1 MIESMACGAV
11 MRFVQAAIQ
20 ASPTILIGLLVAGVF
35 RRLLGHEGTRR
46 LFGGDTWRSLPQAW
60 LIGMLLPVCSLGVIP
75 VLREMRR
82 AGVSGGAIL
91 AFGLTA
97 PLFNPISVLY
107 GLTLA
112 DPLVITSFSLCSL
125 LIVTV
130 MGLVWDRIFPGTAAP
145 EPDPPR
151 VAVGA
156 KRMLSVAE
164 FAARDLAGPSTLYIF
179 MGLIGVAL
187 LSMMLPPGAL
197 QTAAEADDPWAPL
210 FMTLVAIPAYAT
222 PMTAMVQLASMF
234 QHGNSVGAAFA
245 LLVLGAGANVGLAC
259 WMARHYGVRRTLV
272 WFVLLLAVVVGLA
285 YGVDK
290 PLRPQGVESA
300 GHTHAFDIYCAP
312 FESDVAEPWT
322 LAARQIQEKLAPHE
336 MVALLA
342 VGLIAVAGIGL
353 RFADPRR
360 RLEEWFARESSK
372 PTKYDIRL
380 PGAVLGGVAI
390 AGLVALSVFGC
401 YVYYPPPSEIF
412 EELRMVN
419 AEVVSAASSRDWD
432 TALYWIPIYDDWTR
446 KLQVSAV
453 LRGEK
458 LTDYRRIKA
467 SILRDKLE
475 LLEHEVEDGEV
486 EESREASL
494 AVGRAYR
501 RMRAAYGR

>member
-1 MIESMACGAV
+1 
-11 MRFVQAAIQ
+11 
-20 ASPTILIGLLVAGVF
+20 
-35 RRLLGHEGTRR
+35 
-46 LFGGDTWRSLPQAW
+46 
-60 LIGMLLPVCSLGVIP
+60 
-75 VLREMRR
+75 
-82 AGVSGGAIL
+82 
-91 AFGLTA
+91 
-97 PLFNPISVLY
+97 
-107 GLTLA
+107 
-112 DPLVITSFSLCSL
+112 
-125 LIVTV
+125 
-130 MGLVWDRIFPGTAAP
+130 
-145 EPDPPR
+145 
-151 VAVGA
+151 
-156 KRMLSVAE
+156 
-164 FAARDLAGPSTLYIF
+164 
-179 MGLIGVAL
+179 
-187 LSMMLPPGAL
+187 
-197 QTAAEADDPWAPL
+197 
-210 FMTLVAIPAYAT
+210 
-222 PMTAMVQLASMF
+222 
-234 QHGNSVGAAFA
+234 
-245 LLVLGAGANVGLAC
+245 
-259 WMARHYGVRRTLV
+259 
-272 WFVLLLAVVVGLA
+272 
-285 YGVDK
+285 
-290 PLRPQGVESA
+290 
-300 GHTHAFDIYCAP
+300 
-312 FESDVAEPWT
+312 
-322 LAARQIQEKLAPHE
+322 

>member
-1 MIESMACGAV
+1 
-11 MRFVQAAIQ
+11 
-20 ASPTILIGLLVAGVF
+20 
-35 RRLLGHEGTRR
+35 
-46 LFGGDTWRSLPQAW
+46 
-60 LIGMLLPVCSLGVIP
+60 
-75 VLREMRR
+75 
-82 AGVSGGAIL
+82 
-91 AFGLTA
+91 
-97 PLFNPISVLY
+97 
-107 GLTLA
+107 LA